1 MRIWEILEQLRIVER
16 LWQMSLLACMLIG
29 FVLLLRLLMRKCSKG
44 YSYGYGCR
52 RCNLFDG
59 APGERGQSRG

>member
-29 FVLLLRLLMRKCSKG
+29 FVLLLRLLLRKGSEG
-44 YSYGYGCR
+44 YSYG
-52 RCNLFDG
+52 LWLQ
-59 APGERGQSRG
+59 ALQSF